1 MLMKYS
7 RMETF
12 EESIEEHEKIV
23 DAILIRDSEGAI
35 QALASNII

>member
-23 DAILIRDSEGAI
+23 DAVLIKDTECAVE
-35 QALASNII
+35 ALASNII